1 MIRSAAS
8 APPPE
13 GIDAQLR
20 PQFGGLRHHGPVRT
34 LERTARLGAAVLL
47 SAGSVLFFAW
57 SGGLAALILKTTDN
71 APSAWAAASATT
83 AAIALGLAAAAWY
96 VSDPCK
102 IGKPLVAL
110 CASAWVLFAL
120 LSVLGVSG
128 RRTLWALAGLESIT
142 SIAIVVSARRGS
154 SVEPFAST

>member
-1 MIRSAAS
+1 M
-8 APPPE
+8 
-13 GIDAQLR
+13 
-20 PQFGGLRHHGPVRT
+20 
-34 LERTARLGAAVLL
+34 
-47 SAGSVLFFAW
+47 LFFAW

-110 CASAWVLFAL
+110 CAGAWVLFAL

-128 RRTLWALAGLESIT
+128 RRTLWALAGLELIT